1 MKKILFQYLSFLWK
15 SKLKF
20 ILYIF
25 ILIVWAVLSNIQPY
39 FYKLFIDRFSEG
51 NLEAVYQVFK
61 IVILVGISGLIIEQI
76 GHIVGDWLLIP
87 TMENIRLTVFK
98 KIQDLDFTYHVN
110 KSTGSLVSAVK
121 RGQGSLWN
129 LFYEIRNIIQ
139 LIIGFMVVIFFFSR
153 LNLNFLYV
161 ILISGGLFATL
172 GPWLIKKN
180 MDARREFNKESDEMS
195 GMVTDNLINFET
207 VKMFAKEDWELNR
220 LKKKFIPWKDKLWDF
235 AWTYRYFG
243 TTFGL
248 ITLGGVISSMYLGIR
263 GVQNNRLSTGD
274 FIMIIGF
281 IQSFFNQM
289 SNLIHR
295 IRSIAKDKTDLEKY
309 FGILKEQSFVEDPK
323 NPIKIREVRGRIDFN
338 NVSFSY
344 PEGKEDAL
352 NNFTLNIKPG
362 ESIALVGESGAGKTT
377 VTKLLLRCYDPLEGR
392 VMLDG
397 KDIRRFKK
405 SDLRKHIGVVPQ
417 EPVLFNQ
424 SIEYNIGYGK
434 KNVTHKEVVGAAK
447 MALLHKFI
455 TSLPKGYET
464 KVGERG
470 IKLSGGQK
478 QRMAIARMI
487 LSNPEIIIFDEA
499 TSQLDSESEKKIQ
512 QAFWK
517 AAKNKTTLIIA
528 HRLST
533 ITKADRIIV
542 MEEGEII
549 ETGSHN
555 ELIKKK
561 DSRYNQF
568 WQLQTK

>member
-1 MKKILFQYLSFLWK
+1 MKKIIFKYLDFLWEFK
-15 SKLKF
+15 FRF
-20 ILYIF
+20 ILYLLII
-25 ILIVWAVLSNIQPY
+25 ILWGILSNIQPY
-39 FYKLFIDRFSEG
+39 FYKLFIDRFTEG
-51 NLEAVYQVFK
+51 NINAVYRVFK
-61 IVILVGISGLIIEQI
+61 IVVLVGILGLAIEQI

-87 TMENIRLTVFK
+87 AMENIRLTIFQ
-98 KIQDLDFTYHVN
+98 KIQELDFIYHVN
-110 KSTGSLVSAVK
+110 KSTGSLISAVK

-129 LFYEIRNIIQ
+129 LFHEIRNITRV
-139 LIIGFMVVIFFFSR
+139 IIGFLVIIFFFSR
-153 LNLNFLYV
+153 LNLNFLYI
-161 ILISGGLFATL
+161 ILISGALFLTF
-172 GPWLIKKN
+172 GPFLIKKH
-180 MDARREFNKESDEMS
+180 MKARRAFNKEADEMS

-207 VKMFAKEDWELNR
+207 VKMFAKENWELNR
-220 LKKKFIPWKDKLWDF
+220 LKNKFIPWKDKLWDY

-243 TTFGL
+243 TIFGL
-248 ITLGGVISSMYLGIR
+248 ITLSGVLSSMYLGIK
-263 GVQNNRLSTGD
+263 GVQNNWLTTGD

-309 FGILKEQSFVEDPK
+309 FGILDEEPCVE
-323 NPIKIREVRGRIDFN
+323 NPENPLKIREVRGRIDFN

-352 NNFTLNIKPG
+352 NNFTLKIKPG

-392 VMLDG
+392 ITLDG
-397 KDIRRFKK
+397 RDIRRFKK

-417 EPVLFNQ
+417 EPILFNH
-424 SIEYNIGYGK
+424 SIEYNIGYGM
-434 KNVTHKEVVGAAK
+434 KNASHKDIVGAAK

-455 TSLPKGYET
+455 TSLPNGYQT

-512 QAFWK
+512 KAFWK
-517 AAKNKTTLIIA
+517 AAKNKTTIIIA

-549 ETGSHN
+549 ETGSHQK
-555 ELIKKK
+555 LIADE

-568 WQLQTK
+568 WKLQTK